1 VIVPSPTLHRA
12 HREKGAGEEKREE
25 AEIDAGK
32 KEETPKEEVIPPM
45 VPTIQNI
52 DNEPVRTKLSF
63 DHIDRVMEDDGIV
76 KDVEA
81 PKTLER
87 LEAISAARA
96 FERKQL
102 EEEEDEDKIKIL
114 DDSVDLGALDG
125 FFNLDESSGAS
136 STVSAKNDS
145 PFIDFEEL

>member
-1 VIVPSPTLHRA
+1 
-12 HREKGAGEEKREE
+12 
-25 AEIDAGK
+25 
-32 KEETPKEEVIPPM
+32 M

-63 DHIDRVMEDDGIV
+63 DHIDRVLEDDGVV

-136 STVSAKNDS
+136 SAVPAKNDS